1 MAVFEITLYG
11 NPILKKKC
19 ETVTDF
25 KALAP
30 LVNNMLDTMYEEEGI
45 GLAANQIGIDLHLL
59 VIDVSHI
66 EDTDGH
72 LVITNGEIIN
82 RTSDLNMEEG
92 CLSLPG
98 IRFDVKRPEEITLRY
113 QTISGATKVEEFNG
127 MLARVIQHEIDH
139 LNGVLMIDRVSPLV
153 KMQFNQ
159 ELKEIEKLG
168 KKQSPKT

>member
-1 MAVFEITLYG
+1 MAVFEITLFG

-19 ETVTDF
+19 ETVAEF
-25 KALAP
+25 KTLAP

-45 GLAANQIGIDLHLL
+45 GLAGNQIGIDLHLM

-72 LVITNGEIIN
+72 LVIANGEIID
-82 RTSDLNMEEG
+82 RSSEIIMEEG

-98 IRFDVKRPEEITLRY
+98 VRFDVKRPEEITLKY
-113 QTISGATKVEEFNG
+113 QTISGETKVEEFNG
-127 MLARVIQHEIDH
+127 MHARVIQHEIDH
-139 LNGVLMIDRVSPLV
+139 LNGILMIDRVSPLV

-168 KKQSPKT
+168 KKQSPKK